1 MNLYTKGKYQQ
12 AINLFQSGKSI
23 TTIAKELGVTR
34 STIYRWIND
43 YKNQPTKENQANQRT
58 INRLENRIKRLE
70 TIIEIIKETNC
81 SPSAPL
87 KEKLTALESL
97 YGKYSVHILCEALDV
112 PRGTFY
118 NHIFRN
124 KRDNTWY
131 AERREE
137 LRIVIQKVYD
147 ENNQIFGAGKITA
160 ILKEQGY
167 STSQE
172 TVRRLMQ
179 DMGLTSIR
187 QRAKALYEKERREFC
202 KNRLR
207 QQFNVQKPNNV
218 WVSDVTCFNYRDKH
232 IYICVIIDLFSRMV
246 VGYKTSHKNS
256 TQLAKSTFK
265 KAYDSRQPK
274 DDLLF
279 HTDRGS
285 NYRSYTFSSYLQSL
299 NVTQSFSRAHIPYD
313 NSVAESFFS
322 SMKREELYRRKYR
335 SENEVIKAIDDYI
348 IFYNTKRPHN
358 YNNYKT
364 PLAKEE
370 NYYKNNL

>member
-1 MNLYTKGKYQQ
+1 MKKHYESLKANSIKEW
-12 AINLFQSGKSI
+12 QSGKSI
-23 TTIAKELGVTR
+23 ATIANKTKISR

-43 YKNQPTKENQANQRT
+43 YKNQSGKEEQANQQT
-58 INRLENRIKRLE
+58 ITRLENRIKRLE
-70 TIIEIIKETNC
+70 TIIKIIKEANC

-97 YGKYSVHILCEALDV
+97 YGKYSVHVLCEALDV

-137 LRIVIQKVYD
+137 LRIIIQKVYD

-167 STSQE
+167 ASSQE

-246 VGYKTSHKNS
+246 VGYKISHKNS

-265 KAYDSRQPK
+265 KAYESRQPQEE
-274 DDLLF
+274 LLF

-313 NSVAESFFS
+313 NSVVESFFS

-335 SENEVIKAIDDYI
+335 SENEVIKAVDDYI
-348 IFYNTKRPHN
+348 TFYNTKRPHN

-364 PLAKEE
+364 PLVKEE